1 MKDVENLACDDPN
14 LVRSACDGDSEA
26 FTRLIQCNRDKLFAS
41 LCRFLNSPNDAEEA
55 LQEAFVR
62 AFTRIESFK
71 RKSKFSTW
79 LYRIAFN
86 TAITNRQSR
95 RRSVSIYG
103 DEQQYAFDLEDPHFD
118 DAEESMIREEQKQLV
133 HTALE
138 RLSDDHRAIL
148 ILREM
153 DDLAYEDIADVLDIP
168 INTVRS
174 RLSRARER
182 MKEVVVELQQ
192 MVASSSAELA

>member
-1 MKDVENLACDDPN
+1 MSKIEDLECDDPS
-14 LVRSACDGDSEA
+14 LVESACDGNSEA
-26 FTRLIQCNRDKLFAS
+26 FTRLVQCNRDKLFAS
-41 LCRFLNSPNDAEEA
+41 LCRFLDSPNDAEEA

-71 RKSKFSTW
+71 RNSKFSTW

-95 RRSVSIYG
+95 RRAVSIYG
-103 DEQQYAFDLEDPHFD
+103 DDQQYSFDFEDTHAGSAD
-118 DAEESMIREEQKQLV
+118 ESMIREEQKQLV
-133 HTALE
+133 HSALD
-138 RLSDDHRAIL
+138 RLNHDHRAIL

-153 DDLAYEDIADVLDIP
+153 DELAYEDIASVLNIP

-182 MKEVVVELQQ
+182 MREAVEELQQ
-192 MVASSSAELA
+192 FVATPVSV